1 MTRHGHSKGDQQ
13 LWLWLHLFSKHGVET
28 AHANG
33 KHVDRRRP
41 NPTNRGGGGEEAH
54 RAQSLDERL
63 CGPASSC
70 RSVWSLWRRS
80 HGDASEVRCECA
92 EDSIGNNTPDAIR
105 RAHATRNPKKALSAA
120 IPSRLAFL
128 LTQPSKRITHRQPQT
143 TTRATHTR
151 IIFLT
156 PTARKHGSL

>member
-1 MTRHGHSKGDQQ
+1 MQSVIGVQPSSPWLDLFGRHGVLRTQTTSMSTSDVKNQ
-13 LWLWLHLFSKHGVET
+13 
-28 AHANG
+28 
-33 KHVDRRRP
+33 
-41 NPTNRGGGGEEAH
+41 PTKEEEKKP

-105 RAHATRNPKKALSAA
+105 RAHALPDIPKKALSAA
-120 IPSRLAFL
+120 IPSRLTCL
-128 LTQPSKRITHRQPQT
+128 LTQPSKRT
-143 TTRATHTR
+143 TDNLKPR
-151 IIFLT
+151 L
-156 PTARKHGSL
+156 ARHIHA

>member
-70 RSVWSLWRRS
+70 RSVRSLWRRS

-105 RAHATRNPKKALSAA
+105 RAHALPDIPKKALSAA
-120 IPSRLAFL
+120 IPSRLTCL
-128 LTQPSKRITHRQPQT
+128 LTQPSKRT
-143 TTRATHTR
+143 TDNLKPRLARR
-151 IIFLT
+151 IH
-156 PTARKHGSL
+156 A

>member
-70 RSVWSLWRRS
+70 RSVRSLWRRS

-92 EDSIGNNTPDAIR
+92 EDGIGNNTPDAIR
-105 RAHATRNPKKALSAA
+105 RAHALPEIPKKRSQLQSQAGSPVCSPSPASA
-120 IPSRLAFL
+120 PPTTSNHDSRD
-128 LTQPSKRITHRQPQT
+128 TYTHNILDTYGPQT
-143 TTRATHTR
+143 W
-151 IIFLT
+151 
-156 PTARKHGSL
+156 